1 MKQQLS
7 DLMDGELDAARS
19 DAAWKSLSGDAE
31 LRDCWRTYH
40 LIGDCMRGEVVTDSV
55 ARSAPADKIMARLA
69 DEPTVLSPWHKAAH
83 NVVGRKTRVA
93 LAMAASVATLSAV
106 AILASRQE
114 TLPQALVA
122 QNQSVPATAQVASAA
137 APLPNVND
145 YLVLHRQF
153 ANRDAI
159 LPATLVRDGKIQ
171 KQGAGR

>member
-1 MKQQLS
+1 
-7 DLMDGELDAARS
+7 
-19 DAAWKSLSGDAE
+19 
-31 LRDCWRTYH
+31 
-40 LIGDCMRGEVVTDSV
+40 
-55 ARSAPADKIMARLA
+55 
-69 DEPTVLSPWHKAAH
+69 
-83 NVVGRKTRVA
+83 
-93 LAMAASVATLSAV
+93 MAASVATLSVV

-159 LPATLVRDGKIQ
+159 LPATLVRDGKIH

>member
-7 DLMDGELDAARS
+7 DLIDGELDIVRS
-19 DAAWKSLSGDAE
+19 DAAWKSLSSDAE

-55 ARSAPADKIMARLA
+55 ARSTPTDKIMARLA
-69 DEPTVLSPWHKAAH
+69 DEPTVLSP
-83 NVVGRKTRVA
+83 GRRVA
-93 LAMAASVATLSAV
+93 HHVVSGKARIALALAASVTTLSV
-106 AILASRQE
+106 VGILALRQE
-114 TLPQALVA
+114 TLPQVLVA
-122 QNQSVPATAQVASAA
+122 QKQGAPATAQLAAA

-153 ANRDAI
+153 VNRDAI
-159 LPATLVRDGKIQ
+159 LPATLLRDGKIQ

>member
-7 DLMDGELDAARS
+7 DLMDGELDIGRS
-19 DAAWKSLSGDAE
+19 DAAWKSLSADAG

-55 ARSAPADKIMARLA
+55 VRSTPADKIMARLA
-69 DEPTVLSPWHKAAH
+69 DEPTVLSPGRRAAH
-83 NVVGRKTRVA
+83 HVVSSKTRIA
-93 LAMAASVATLSAV
+93 LALAASVATLSV
-106 AILASRQE
+106 VGILALRQE
-114 TLPQALVA
+114 TLPQGLMA
-122 QNQSVPATAQVASAA
+122 QKQVAPTTTQVAAA

-153 ANRDAI
+153 LNRDAI
-159 LPATLVRDGKIQ
+159 LPATLLRDGKIQ